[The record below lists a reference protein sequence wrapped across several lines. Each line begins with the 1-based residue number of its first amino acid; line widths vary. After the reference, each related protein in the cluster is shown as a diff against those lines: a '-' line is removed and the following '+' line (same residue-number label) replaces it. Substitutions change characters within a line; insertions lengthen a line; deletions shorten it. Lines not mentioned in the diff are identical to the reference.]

1 MLRVRETAAELKAL
15 QALIDR
21 SHERTKPHMRS
32 ITDPSKYSLS
42 AKQVVKLLE
51 GMKTVAV
58 AAPAPNGDPL
68 VAPMDGWFL
77 HGTFFFSSSGD
88 SIRIKGL
95 RRRPRASI
103 AYFEGEKFLINAH
116 GPAAL
121 MFKGHPDV
129 EEIDAVFKKHYG
141 GSAFDWSDEG
151 VYVRLDADRFFTY
164 SRTPEEFPA

>member
-1 MLRVRETAAELKAL
+1 VRETVAELKAL
-15 QALIDR
+15 QSLIDR
-21 SHERTKPHMRS
+21 SLKRTGPHMKA
-32 ITDPSKYSLS
+32 IVHPGKYSLS
-42 AKQVVKLLE
+42 AKQVVKLLD

-77 HGTFFFSSSGD
+77 HGKFFFSSGGD

-95 RRRPRASI
+95 RKRPRASI

-116 GPAAL
+116 GPVVL
-121 MFKGHPDV
+121 MFKGHPEV
-129 EEIDAVFKKHYG
+129 GEIDDTFKKHYG
-141 GSAFDWSDEG
+141 SSAFDWSDDG

-164 SRTPEEFPA
+164 SRTPKEFPV

>member
-1 MLRVRETAAELKAL
+1 VHETAKELTAL
-15 QALIDR
+15 QTLIDR
-21 SHERTKPHMRS
+21 SLKRTGPHMKA
-32 ITDPSKYSLS
+32 IVHPGKYSLS
-42 AKQVVKLLE
+42 AKQVVKLLD
-51 GMKTVAV
+51 GMRTVAV

-77 HGTFFFSSSGD
+77 HGKFFFSSGGD

-95 RRRPRASI
+95 RKRPRASI

-116 GPAAL
+116 GPVVL

-129 EEIDAVFKKHYG
+129 GEIDDTFKKHYG
-141 GSAFDWSDEG
+141 SSAFDWSDEG

-164 SRTPEEFPA
+164 SRTPKEFAA

>member
-1 MLRVRETAAELKAL
+1 VLETAAELKSL
-15 QALIDR
+15 QDLIDR
-21 SHERTKPHMRS
+21 SQKRIGPHMKA
-32 ITDPSKYSLS
+32 ITDPSKYSLN
-42 AKQVVKLLE
+42 AKQVVKLLD

-58 AAPAPNGDPL
+58 AALAPNGDPL

-77 HGTFFFSSSGD
+77 HGKFFFSSGGD

-116 GPAAL
+116 GPVVL
-121 MFKGHPDV
+121 MFKGHPEV
-129 EEIDAVFKKHYG
+129 GEIDETFKKHYG
-141 GSAFDWSDEG
+141 GSAFEWSDEG

-164 SRTPEEFPA
+164 SRTPKEFPA

>member
-1 MLRVRETAAELKAL
+1 MRETAAELKAL

-21 SHERTKPHMRS
+21 SHKRIGPHMKA
-32 ITDPSKYSLS
+32 ITDPGKYSLN
-42 AKQVVKLLE
+42 AQQVVKLLD

-77 HGTFFFSSSGD
+77 HGKFFFSSGGE
-88 SIRIKGL
+88 SIRIRGL
-95 RRRPRASI
+95 RKRPRASI
-103 AYFEGEKFLINAH
+103 AHFDGEKFLINAH
-116 GPAAL
+116 GPVEL
-121 MFKGHPDV
+121 MFKGHADV
-129 EEIDAVFKKHYG
+129 DEIDAAFKKHYG

-164 SRTPEEFPA
+164 SRTPKEFPS